1 MPDDTNRAP
10 AFDIEGKVCV
20 VTGGY
25 HGLGPVIARRLAAHG
40 ARIVLG
46 DVRDCSEL
54 AAELGGIAVHC
65 DVTNT
70 GEVETL
76 MTEAVDR
83 FGSLD
88 VLVTCAGVESWEGLI
103 VDLDVDGWRRDM
115 DINVL
120 GVALCIQHA
129 ASLMRP
135 GSSIINIASLFG
147 QMAIPTLSSYNASKA
162 AVIHLTNTAAVE
174 LGPLGIRVNAVC
186 PTGLTHDSYLG
197 RIEGID
203 NWLDDLLKLSHQH
216 LDELG
221 HSDDCASLVH
231 YLASD
236 DARFINAQA
245 IGVDAGAMAGPS
257 IALTEAAIGK
267 RAEWS
272 EDDPFLQEPPIA

>member
-1 MPDDTNRAP
+1 MNYY
-10 AFDIEGKVCV
+10 I
-20 VTGGY
+20 
-25 HGLGPVIARRLAAHG
+25 
-40 ARIVLG
+40 
-46 DVRDCSEL
+46 
-54 AAELGGIAVHC
+54 
-65 DVTNT
+65 
-70 GEVETL
+70 
-76 MTEAVDR
+76 
-83 FGSLD
+83 
-88 VLVTCAGVESWEGLI
+88 
-103 VDLDVDGWRRDM
+103 
-115 DINVL
+115 
-120 GVALCIQHA
+120 
-129 ASLMRP
+129 
-135 GSSIINIASLFG
+135 IINISSNAGLLPRAHDPVYSTSKGALIALTRSLALCHSPD
-147 QMAIPTLSSYNASKA
+147 Q
-162 AVIHLTNTAAVE
+162 
-174 LGPLGIRVNAVC
+174 IRVNAVC